1 MTLIHSCPITESRHA
16 MVESQLRSRGISDS
30 GVLAAMGSVERE
42 LFVPSALRKH
52 AYDDEPL
59 PIGFGQTISQPYV
72 VALMIEALALTRED
86 RVLEIGSGSGY
97 AAAVMSMVA
106 AEVCT
111 MERHGILAQRAR
123 ATLNRLRHTNVYIRR
138 GDGTRGWPGEG
149 LFDAISVAAATP
161 SVPAALLEHL
171 APGGRMV
178 IPLGDPHKDQ
188 KLVRVTR
195 DGPNFSEE
203 ELTDVRFVPL
213 VG

>member
-1 MTLIHSCPITESRHA
+1 
-16 MVESQLRSRGISDS
+16 MVEFQLRARGISNP

-42 LFVPSALRKH
+42 LFVPPALRARAH
-52 AYDDEPL
+52 DDEPL

-72 VALMIEALALTRED
+72 VALMVEALELTGGD
-86 RVLEIGSGSGY
+86 RVLEIGTGSGY

-111 MERHGILAQRAR
+111 MERNEVLAGRAR
-123 ATLNRLRHTNVYIRR
+123 ATLVRLRHTNIHIHR
-138 GDGTRGWPGEG
+138 GDGSRGWPDETS
-149 LFDAISVAAATP
+149 FDAVCIAAATP

-171 APGGRMV
+171 PQGGRMV
-178 IPLGDPHKDQ
+178 LPLGDPHGDQ

-195 DGPNFSEE
+195 GESGYSEE

-213 VG
+213 VS